1 MAKIKQ
7 NMIET
12 EEILRDCLNNKGM
25 TNMQA
30 LELILKKKGY
40 MMYEFAQELLM
51 SWRKEDEN
59 ESDYPMP

>member
-1 MAKIKQ
+1 MGQVKQ

-12 EEILRDCLNNKGM
+12 EEILRDCLNKKGM
-25 TNMQA
+25 TNIQA

-59 ESDYPMP
+59 ESDYPMS